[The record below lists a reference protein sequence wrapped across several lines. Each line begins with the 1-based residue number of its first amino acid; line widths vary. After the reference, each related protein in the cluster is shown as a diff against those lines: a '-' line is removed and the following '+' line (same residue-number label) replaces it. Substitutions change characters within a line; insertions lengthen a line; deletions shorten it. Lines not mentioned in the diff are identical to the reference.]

1 MKNNILFCFFISF
14 LASNNIYAQSENY
27 AKFYNKGNKFIENN
41 FEEAEKNFRVAIDD
55 SLSDLRATFNLSNKY
70 YNEGLYDE
78 AISRQIESTKLA
90 KNKSE
95 KHKAFHNLGNSLMK
109 KDMCSEAVLAYK
121 NALRNYPVDDETR
134 YNLALAKKCEEEQEK
149 NNDDENKD
157 DQNKDDQ
164 QDKDDENKD
173 DQNKDDQQDKGDDNK
188 DDQNKDDQQKKDD
201 ENKDDQNKDDQNK
214 NDQKK
219 DNNKSEKPR
228 ENKNQQL
235 KLSPQQIK
243 NLLKAMENAE
253 KKVQAKVN
261 DKKQKGTKV
270 VSEKDW

>member
-1 MKNNILFCFFISF
+1 MKNNILFYFFISI
-14 LASNNIYAQSENY
+14 LASYNIYAQSENY

-70 YNEGLYDE
+70 YSEGLYDE

-109 KDMCSEAVLAYK
+109 KEMCSEAVLAYK
-121 NALRNYPVDDETR
+121 NALRNDPSDDETR
-134 YNLALAKKCEEEQEK
+134 YNLALAKKCEEEQQ
-149 NNDDENKD
+149 NDDQNKD
-157 DQNKDDQ
+157 DQNKDN
-164 QDKDDENKD
+164 ES
-173 DQNKDDQQDKGDDNK
+173 
-188 DDQNKDDQQKKDD
+188 
-201 ENKDDQNKDDQNK
+201 KDDQNKDDQNNDSENKDNQNK
-214 NDQKK
+214 NDQNK
-219 DNNKSEKPR
+219 DDNKSEKPK
-228 ENKNQQL
+228 ENKNQQS

>member
-1 MKNNILFCFFISF
+1 MKNNILFCFFISI
-14 LASNNIYAQSENY
+14 LASYNIYAQSENY

-70 YNEGLYDE
+70 YSEGLYDE

-95 KHKAFHNLGNSLMK
+95 KHKAFHNLGNSLIK

-121 NALRNYPVDDETR
+121 NALRNNPSDDETR
-134 YNLALAKKCEEEQEK
+134 YNLALAKKCEEEQR
-149 NNDDENKD
+149 NDDQNKDDQNKDNENKDDQNKDNENKDDQNQDDQNKDSENKD
-157 DQNKDDQ
+157 DQNKDD
-164 QDKDDENKD
+164 
-173 DQNKDDQQDKGDDNK
+173 
-188 DDQNKDDQQKKDD
+188 
-201 ENKDDQNKDDQNK
+201 
-214 NDQKK
+214 
-219 DNNKSEKPR
+219 NKSEKPK
-228 ENKNQQL
+228 ENKNQQS

>member
-1 MKNNILFCFFISF
+1 MKNNILFCFFIFVLTSV
-14 LASNNIYAQSENY
+14 NINAQSETY
-27 AKFYNKGNKFIENN
+27 AKFYNKGNKLSEKN

-55 SLSDLRATFNLSNKY
+55 TLGDLRATFNLSNKY

-78 AISRQIESTKLA
+78 AISRQLEASELA
-90 KNKSE
+90 KTKSE

-109 KDMCSEAVLAYK
+109 KEMCSEAVMAFK
-121 NALRNYPVDDETR
+121 NALRNNPSDDETR
-134 YNLALAKKCEEEQEK
+134 YNLALAKKCEEDQQNEDQNK
-149 NNDDENKD
+149 DDENKD
-157 DQNKDDQ
+157 DQSENKEDQ
-164 QDKDDENKD
+164 QNEDQNKDDENKD
-173 DQNKDDQQDKGDDNK
+173 DQNENKQDQNDN
-188 DDQNKDDQQKKDD
+188 QNKDD
-201 ENKDDQNKDDQNK
+201 
-214 NDQKK
+214 
-219 DNNKSEKPR
+219 NKSDKPK
-228 ENKNQQL
+228 ENKNQQS

>member
-1 MKNNILFCFFISF
+1 MKNNIIFCFFISI
-14 LASNNIYAQSENY
+14 LASYNIYAQSENY

-70 YNEGLYDE
+70 YSEGLYDE

-109 KDMCSEAVLAYK
+109 KEMCSEAVLAYK
-121 NALRNYPVDDETR
+121 NALRNDPSDDETR
-134 YNLALAKKCEEEQEK
+134 YNLALAKKCEEEQQ
-149 NNDDENKD
+149 NDDQNKD
-157 DQNKDDQ
+157 DQNKD
-164 QDKDDENKD
+164 N
-173 DQNKDDQQDKGDDNK
+173 
-188 DDQNKDDQQKKDD
+188 
-201 ENKDDQNKDDQNK
+201 ENKDDQNKDDQNNDSENKDNQNK
-214 NDQKK
+214 NDQNK
-219 DNNKSEKPR
+219 DDNKSEKPK
-228 ENKNQQL
+228 ENKNQQS

>member
-1 MKNNILFCFFISF
+1 MKNNILFCFFISI
-14 LASNNIYAQSENY
+14 LASYNIYAQSENY

-70 YNEGLYDE
+70 YSEGLYDE

-121 NALRNYPVDDETR
+121 NALRNNPSDDETR
-134 YNLALAKKCEEEQEK
+134 YNLALAKKCEEEQR
-149 NNDDENKD
+149 NDDQNKDDQNKDNENKDDQNKDNENKDDQNQDFQNKDSENKD
-157 DQNKDDQ
+157 DQNKDD
-164 QDKDDENKD
+164 
-173 DQNKDDQQDKGDDNK
+173 
-188 DDQNKDDQQKKDD
+188 
-201 ENKDDQNKDDQNK
+201 
-214 NDQKK
+214 
-219 DNNKSEKPR
+219 NKSEKPK
-228 ENKNQQL
+228 ENKNQQS

>member
-1 MKNNILFCFFISF
+1 MKNNLLFCFFISI
-14 LASNNIYAQSENY
+14 LASYNIYAQSENY

-70 YNEGLYDE
+70 YSEGLYDE

-109 KDMCSEAVLAYK
+109 KEMCSEAVLAYK
-121 NALRNYPVDDETR
+121 NALRNDPSDDETR
-134 YNLALAKKCEEEQEK
+134 YNLALAKKCEEEQQ
-149 NNDDENKD
+149 NDDQNKD
-157 DQNKDDQ
+157 DQNKDN
-164 QDKDDENKD
+164 ES
-173 DQNKDDQQDKGDDNK
+173 
-188 DDQNKDDQQKKDD
+188 
-201 ENKDDQNKDDQNK
+201 KDDQNKDDQNNDSENRDNQNK
-214 NDQKK
+214 NDQNK
-219 DNNKSEKPR
+219 DDNKSDKPK
-228 ENKNQQL
+228 ENKNQQS

>member
-1 MKNNILFCFFISF
+1 MKNNILFYFFISI
-14 LASNNIYAQSENY
+14 LASYNIYAQSENY

-70 YNEGLYDE
+70 YSEGLYDE

-109 KDMCSEAVLAYK
+109 KEMCSEAVLAYK
-121 NALRNYPVDDETR
+121 NALRNDPSDDETR
-134 YNLALAKKCEEEQEK
+134 YNLALAKKCEEEQQ
-149 NNDDENKD
+149 NDDQNKD
-157 DQNKDDQ
+157 DQNKDN
-164 QDKDDENKD
+164 ES
-173 DQNKDDQQDKGDDNK
+173 
-188 DDQNKDDQQKKDD
+188 
-201 ENKDDQNKDDQNK
+201 KDDQNKDDQNNDSENKDNQNK
-214 NDQKK
+214 NDQNK
-219 DNNKSEKPR
+219 DDNKSDKPK
-228 ENKNQQL
+228 ENKNQQS

>member
-1 MKNNILFCFFISF
+1 MKNNILFCFFISI
-14 LASNNIYAQSENY
+14 LASYNIYAQSENY

-70 YNEGLYDE
+70 YSEGLYDE

-109 KDMCSEAVLAYK
+109 KEMCSEAVLAYK
-121 NALRNYPVDDETR
+121 NALRNDPSDDETR
-134 YNLALAKKCEEEQEK
+134 YNLALAKKCEEEQQ
-149 NNDDENKD
+149 NDDQNKD
-157 DQNKDDQ
+157 DQNKDN
-164 QDKDDENKD
+164 ES
-173 DQNKDDQQDKGDDNK
+173 
-188 DDQNKDDQQKKDD
+188 
-201 ENKDDQNKDDQNK
+201 KDDQNKDDQNK
-214 NDQKK
+214 DNESKDDQNKNDQNK
-219 DNNKSEKPR
+219 DDNKSDKPK
-228 ENKNQQL
+228 ENKNQQS

>member
-1 MKNNILFCFFISF
+1 MKNNILFCFFISI
-14 LASNNIYAQSENY
+14 LASYNIYAQSENY

-70 YNEGLYDE
+70 YSEGLYDE

-109 KDMCSEAVLAYK
+109 KEMCSEAVLAYK
-121 NALRNYPVDDETR
+121 NALRNNPSDDETR
-134 YNLALAKKCEEEQEK
+134 YNLALAKKCEEEQR
-149 NNDDENKD
+149 NDDQNKDDQNKDNENKDDQNKDNENKDDQNQDDQNKDSENKD
-157 DQNKDDQ
+157 DQNKDD
-164 QDKDDENKD
+164 
-173 DQNKDDQQDKGDDNK
+173 
-188 DDQNKDDQQKKDD
+188 
-201 ENKDDQNKDDQNK
+201 
-214 NDQKK
+214 
-219 DNNKSEKPR
+219 NKSEKPK
-228 ENKNQQL
+228 ENKNQQS

-243 NLLKAMENAE
+243 NLLYAMENAE

>member
-1 MKNNILFCFFISF
+1 MKNNILFCFFIFVLTSV
-14 LASNNIYAQSENY
+14 NINAQSETY
-27 AKFYNKGNKFIENN
+27 AKFYNKGNKLSEKN

-55 SLSDLRATFNLSNKY
+55 TLGDLRATFNLSNKY

-78 AISRQIESTKLA
+78 AISRQLEASELA
-90 KNKSE
+90 KTKSE

-109 KDMCSEAVLAYK
+109 KEMCSEAVMAFK
-121 NALRNYPVDDETR
+121 NALRNNPSDDETR
-134 YNLALAKKCEEEQEK
+134 YNLALAKKCEEDQQNE
-149 NNDDENKD
+149 
-157 DQNKDDQ
+157 DQN
-164 QDKDDENKD
+164 KDDENKD
-173 DQNKDDQQDKGDDNK
+173 DQNE
-188 DDQNKDDQQKKDD
+188 NKDDQQN
-201 ENKDDQNKDDQNK
+201 EDQNKDDQNENK
-214 NDQKK
+214 QDQNDNQNK
-219 DNNKSEKPR
+219 DDNKSDKPK
-228 ENKNQQL
+228 ENKNQQS